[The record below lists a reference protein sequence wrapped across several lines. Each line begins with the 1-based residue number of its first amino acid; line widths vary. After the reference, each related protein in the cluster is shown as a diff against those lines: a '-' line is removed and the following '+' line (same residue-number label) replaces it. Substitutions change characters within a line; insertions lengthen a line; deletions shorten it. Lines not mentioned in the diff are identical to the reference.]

1 MEALACGTPVV
12 AFNTGGIPDM
22 VEHKKNGY
30 LAEFKSSADF
40 AAGIHY
46 ILNSQQKEAL
56 GGNARNKVLENFTN
70 EIVASKYMAVYQSI
84 LNK

>member
-22 VEHKKNGY
+22 VEHKQNGY
-30 LAEFKSSADF
+30 LAQFKSSKDF

-46 ILNSQQKEAL
+46 ILNSDRKNELAA
-56 GGNARNKVLENFTN
+56 NARKKVLQNFTN
-70 EIVASKYMAVYQSI
+70 EIVAAKYMAVYQSI